1 MLSRLRSYL
10 LTNADQTQENSISS
24 EQRKKRFG
32 FFLEYCKELNKPL
45 KIIDLGG
52 SDYYWKQ
59 LNMTDNRD
67 FEILILNNENQN
79 TDSFS
84 NIKFMKK
91 DVRNLDFIKDKE
103 YDLVY
108 SNSLIEHLNSFED
121 QKKLANEIKRI
132 GKRYFI
138 QTPNYYFPV
147 EPHFLFPFFQF
158 LSVEMKTKLISKYDM
173 GWYKKQTDF
182 VKAKELAQSIRLLKE
197 NELKDI
203 FGGCKIY
210 KEKYYFLTKSFI
222 VYS

>member
-10 LTNADQTQENSISS
+10 LTNANQTKENSVSS
-24 EQRKKRFG
+24 RQRKKRLD
-32 FFLEYCKELNKPL
+32 FFLEYCKDLKKPL

-52 SDYYWKQ
+52 SDYYWKH
-59 LNMTDNRD
+59 LNMTDNAD
-67 FEILILNNENQN
+67 FEILILNNEIQN
-79 TDSFS
+79 TESFS
-84 NIKFMKK
+84 NITFMKK

-108 SNSLIEHLNSFED
+108 SNSLIEHLNSFEE

-132 GKRYFI
+132 GKRFFI

-158 LSVEMKTKLISKYDM
+158 LSVKMKTKLISNYKL
-173 GWYKKQTDF
+173 GWYERQTDPF
-182 VKAKELAQSIRLLKE
+182 KAEELAKSIRLLKE

-203 FGGCKIY
+203 FSGCKIY
-210 KEKYYFLTKSFI
+210 KEKYFQLTKSFI
-222 VYS
+222 AYS